1 MMADNRR
8 SILASVL
15 AGVAALA
22 CMPRPARAA
31 APAGGGSSRT
41 ESARIQELEDQQ
53 TLRTLTHRYSSLAYK
68 GDAEGVA
75 GLFTEDGVFMSNVH
89 DMEVWSRSRA
99 EILGRFKE
107 TLVPSGSL
115 SMVHNHIYTITGD
128 TASGTCL
135 METPWA
141 HGFPNGFIGA
151 YEDSFR
157 RIGGKWYFQQR
168 TYQRLSPPPSLNP

>member
-1 MMADNRR
+1 MADNRR
-8 SILASVL
+8 SILASFL

-22 CMPRPARAA
+22 CMPRRARAA
-31 APAGGGSSRT
+31 APAGGASFRT

-53 TLRTLTHRYSSLAYK
+53 ALRTLTHRYSSLAYK

-75 GLFTEDGVFMSNVH
+75 GLFAEDGILMSSVR
-89 DMEVWSRSRA
+89 DVEVWSRGRA
-99 EILGRFKE
+99 ELLERYKK
-107 TLVPSGSL
+107 TLFPGGL
-115 SMVHNHIYTITGD
+115 LPMVHNHIYTITGD

-141 HGFPNGFIGA
+141 HDFPNGFIGA